1 MCGPSDWMHHLTRRT
16 HFAPGQLAA
25 LDEQIEVYLEVND
38 TSVLPTS
45 AGTAALLENLFG
57 SSSSSAIAATPRR

>member
-1 MCGPSDWMHHLTRRT
+1 MDVSSQSLT
-16 HFAPGQLAA
+16 HFTHEQLAA